1 MLPGREWSVHEE
13 CDRQLSLRCTIGH
26 RCTLVVAARMT
37 THVSDNCTGA
47 ILSALLTPRNHRI
60 PTIATLVG
68 GFVGA
73 MGEGLG

>member
-1 MLPGREWSVHEE
+1 MFPGPEWSVHEE
-13 CDRQLSLRCTIGH
+13 CDRQLSLHCTIGH
-26 RCTLVVAARMT
+26 IYTLVVAERMT

-47 ILSALLTPRNHRI
+47 ISSARLTPRNHRI
-60 PTIATLVG
+60 PTIAALVG